1 MNQVARFRRFNGL
14 ALYSFA
20 VSVVLLLLATGL
32 LLGPGLLSNSVR
44 SIGWA
49 VLPILL
55 ASGLY
60 LAFARCPECR
70 NPFNRRG
77 ALFDLSIQRCINC
90 GFRPSGS
97 RGLNGPDDPLQKSR

>member
-1 MNQVARFRRFNGL
+1 MNRVARFRRLNRL

-20 VSVVLLLLATGL
+20 ASAVFMLLATGL
-32 LLGPGLLSNSVR
+32 LLGPGLVGRSVT
-44 SIGWA
+44 SIGWP

-60 LAFARCPECR
+60 LAFTRCPECR

-77 ALFDLSIQRCINC
+77 ALFDLSIRRCINC
-90 GFRPSGS
+90 GFRPSDS
-97 RGLNGPDDPLQKSR
+97 QGPAA

>member
-1 MNQVARFRRFNGL
+1 L

-20 VSVVLLLLATGL
+20 TSAVFMLLATGL
-32 LLGPGLLSNSVR
+32 LLGPGLVGHSVT

-60 LAFARCPECR
+60 LAVIRCPECR
-70 NPFNRRG
+70 SPFNRRG
-77 ALFDLSIQRCINC
+77 VLFDLSIQRCINC
-90 GFRPSGS
+90 GFRPSNS
-97 RGLNGPDDPLQKSR
+97 QGPGV

>member
-1 MNQVARFRRFNGL
+1 L
-14 ALYSFA
+14 ALYTFM
-20 VSVVLLLLATGL
+20 VSVVLMLLATGL
-32 LLGPGLLSNSVR
+32 LLGPGLLSNAVI

-49 VLPILL
+49 VLPILV

-60 LAFARCPECR
+60 LAFTRCPECR

-77 ALFDLSIQRCINC
+77 ALFDLSVRRCINC

-97 RGLNGPDDPLQKSR
+97 QGAAA

>member
-1 MNQVARFRRFNGL
+1 MNRVARFRLCNGL

-20 VSVVLLLLATGL
+20 ISAVLMLLATGL
-32 LLGPGLLSNSVR
+32 LFGPGLLSSSVV

-60 LAFARCPECR
+60 LAFARCPECQ

-77 ALFDLSIQRCINC
+77 ALFDLSILRCINC
-90 GFRPSGS
+90 GFRPSSS
-97 RGLNGPDDPLQKSR
+97 RGSSA